1 MKEKEIR
8 STMKKISD
16 QVQNQKSILMNKESK
31 YNELVKKRTHL
42 ENAIN
47 KFGNIGTTNNS
58 ANNNIN
64 DSTNNF
70 SALQYLYHSYILE
83 MNNLENDFIRKQ
95 NSNDIISKD
104 IKINR
109 LLEQLKIRDEY
120 ISQEKKSLA
129 SKKIK
134 FVFEQEKDIKK
145 IEDLSIDAK
154 NFSLPF
160 IVQQDKRLITQNFK
174 TMNNNNL
181 NLMNSPS
188 NNSSR
193 NKVNLINNGQY
204 DYSGYTNPNII
215 MEKKVIRT
223 KTNEIMLK
231 TKRNQIS
238 DLRLNI
244 LNDRYKNSKLIYINK
259 GGNPNLSFNDEP
271 NVIAFDS
278 RRMNRSQ
285 SNSSFSHASQNES
298 FDNSYM
304 SSKVFNYKERKIDKK
319 IKNIYVSKKK
329 ISPYVK

>member
-1 MKEKEIR
+1 M
-8 STMKKISD
+8 
-16 QVQNQKSILMNKESK
+16 
-31 YNELVKKRTHL
+31 
-42 ENAIN
+42 
-47 KFGNIGTTNNS
+47 
-58 ANNNIN
+58 
-64 DSTNNF
+64 
-70 SALQYLYHSYILE
+70 
-83 MNNLENDFIRKQ
+83 ENDFIRKQ
-95 NSNDIISKD
+95 SLGEIRTKD
-104 IKINR
+104 IKIQK
-109 LLEQLKIRDEY
+109 LVEQLKIRDEY
-120 ISQEKKSLA
+120 IKEEKKVLEK
-129 SKKIK
+129 KKIK
-134 FVFEQEKDIKK
+134 YYFKGENEIKK
-145 IEDLSIDAK
+145 IDELNIDK

-160 IVQQDKRLITQNFK
+160 IIQQDDNSFNQNSFK
-174 TMNNNNL
+174 YNSINTNNTKSRIKNL
-181 NLMNSPS
+181 NRVNVIS
-188 NNSSR
+188 NG
-193 NKVNLINNGQY
+193 KY
-204 DYSGYTNPNII
+204 DYSGYSNPNIVK
-215 MEKKVIRT
+215 EKKVIRT

-304 SSKVFNYKERKIDKK
+304 SNKVFNYKERKIDKK

>member
-1 MKEKEIR
+1 
-8 STMKKISD
+8 
-16 QVQNQKSILMNKESK
+16 
-31 YNELVKKRTHL
+31 
-42 ENAIN
+42 
-47 KFGNIGTTNNS
+47 
-58 ANNNIN
+58 
-64 DSTNNF
+64 
-70 SALQYLYHSYILE
+70 

-223 KTNEIMLK
+223 KTNEIMTK
-231 TKRNQIS
+231 TKKNQLS
-238 DLRLNI
+238 ELKLNMLR
-244 LNDRYKNSKLIYINK
+244 
-259 GGNPNLSFNDEP
+259 
-271 NVIAFDS
+271 
-278 RRMNRSQ
+278 
-285 SNSSFSHASQNES
+285 
-298 FDNSYM
+298 
-304 SSKVFNYKERKIDKK
+304 
-319 IKNIYVSKKK
+319 
-329 ISPYVK
+329 